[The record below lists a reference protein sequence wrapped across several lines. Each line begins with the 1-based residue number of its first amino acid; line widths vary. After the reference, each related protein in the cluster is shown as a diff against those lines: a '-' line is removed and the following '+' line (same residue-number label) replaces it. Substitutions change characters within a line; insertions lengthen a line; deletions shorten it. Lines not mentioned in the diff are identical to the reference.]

1 MIRVASTMIRTEVV
15 NYEHWALLLWI
26 LLNSSEKLENAISA
40 RIRGISETLLSGSAL
55 LCEQHAYL

>member
-1 MIRVASTMIRTEVV
+1 MIRTEVV